1 MPRRR
6 CSSSSSRV
14 RGSVPEESRANN
26 IGTLRL
32 IGALAVLFGHSFVL
46 TEGVPFHDPISDV
59 TRELAGFSL
68 GLPGLGVAMFFAIS
82 GYLVTRS
89 WMRHESFVAYA
100 EARLLRIYPALILA
114 VALTV
119 LLGLVLTDVDGAAYL
134 TSKQTVEYAIHDSA
148 LIDLRYTLPGVFED
162 NPSNAVNGSL
172 WTLPV
177 EMRMYILVA
186 LAGLLGMLR
195 RRMLF
200 NIAAAGIVVLYLAWP
215 ESPLLADPVHARAAV
230 FFLMGAAL
238 LVNRDWAPLT
248 GLGAAGMAAL
258 AALASFTGAY
268 DLVFAIAFAYVI
280 LWLGFT
286 DRVRMPNLAAHGDL
300 SYGTYL
306 YAFPVTQ
313 LWVQMLQPVSPWV
326 VFLLSLA
333 TVLPLAWMS
342 WHVLEQNALRLKGRL
357 RREQRAATP
366 HATTV

>member
-1 MPRRR
+1 M
-6 CSSSSSRV
+6 
-14 RGSVPEESRANN
+14 PEESRANN

-32 IGALAVLFGHSFVL
+32 VGALAVLFGHSFVL
-46 TEGVPFHDPISDV
+46 TEGVRFHDPISDV
-59 TRELAGFSL
+59 TREVAGYGL

-89 WMRHESFVAYA
+89 WVRHSSFVAYA
-100 EARLLRIYPALILA
+100 EARILRIYPALILA

-119 LLGLVLTDVDGAAYL
+119 LLGFFLTSVESGYL
-134 TSKQTVEYAIHDSA
+134 TSKQTVEYAIHDST

-162 NPSNAVNGSL
+162 NPSNAANGSL

-186 LAGLLGMLR
+186 LAGVLGVLR
-195 RRMLF
+195 RRLLF
-200 NIAAAGIVVLYLAWP
+200 NIVAAGIVVLYLAWP

-230 FFLMGAAL
+230 FFLVGAAL
-238 LVNRDWAPLT
+238 LVNRDWVPLT
-248 GLGAAGMAAL
+248 GLGAAAL
-258 AALASFTGAY
+258 AVVAALASFTGAY
-268 DLVFAIAFAYVI
+268 DLAFAIAFTYAI

-313 LWVQMLQPVSPWV
+313 VWVQVLQPVSPWV

-357 RREQRAATP
+357 RRREPKLRGAPTA
-366 HATTV
+366 

>member
-1 MPRRR
+1 M
-6 CSSSSSRV
+6 
-14 RGSVPEESRANN
+14 PEESRANN

-32 IGALAVLFGHSFVL
+32 VGALAVLFGHSFVL
-46 TEGVPFHDPISDV
+46 TEGVRFHDPISDV
-59 TRELAGFSL
+59 TREVAGYGL

-89 WMRHESFVAYA
+89 WVRHSSFVAYA
-100 EARLLRIYPALILA
+100 EARILRIYPALILA

-119 LLGLVLTDVDGAAYL
+119 LLGFFLTSVESGYL
-134 TSKQTVEYAIHDSA
+134 TSKQTVEYAIHDST

-162 NPSNAVNGSL
+162 NPSNAANGSL

-186 LAGLLGMLR
+186 LAGVLGVLR
-195 RRMLF
+195 RRLLF
-200 NIAAAGIVVLYLAWP
+200 NIVAVGIVVLYLAWP

-230 FFLMGAAL
+230 FFLVGAAL
-238 LVNRDWAPLT
+238 LVNRDWVPLT
-248 GLGAAGMAAL
+248 GLGAAGLAVV

-268 DLVFAIAFAYVI
+268 DLAFAIAFTYAI

-313 LWVQMLQPVSPWV
+313 VWVQVLQPVSPWV

-357 RREQRAATP
+357 RRREPKLRGAPTA
-366 HATTV
+366 

>member
-1 MPRRR
+1 M
-6 CSSSSSRV
+6 
-14 RGSVPEESRANN
+14 PEESRANN

-46 TEGVPFHDPISDV
+46 TEGVRSHDPISDV
-59 TRELAGFSL
+59 TREVAGYGL

-89 WMRHESFVAYA
+89 WVRHRSFLAYA

-114 VALTV
+114 VAFTV
-119 LLGLVLTDVDGAAYL
+119 LLGLVLTDVGGWAFL
-134 TSKQTVEYAIHDSA
+134 SSKQTVEYAIYDST

-186 LAGLLGMLR
+186 IAGLLGVLR
-195 RRMLF
+195 HRLLF
-200 NIAAAGIVVLYLAWP
+200 NVVAAAIVVVYLAWP
-215 ESPLLADPVHARAAV
+215 DSALLADPVHARAAV
-230 FFLMGAAL
+230 FFLAGATLVVNRDWLPLTGKGAAL
-238 LVNRDWAPLT
+238 LAA
-248 GLGAAGMAAL
+248 GAAIAN
-258 AALASFTGAY
+258 FTGAY
-268 DLVFAIAFAYVI
+268 DLIFAFAFTYGI

-286 DRVRMPNLAAHGDL
+286 DRVRMPNLAARGDL

-313 LWVQMLQPVSPWV
+313 VWIQLLQPVSPWV
-326 VFLLSLA
+326 VFVLSLA
-333 TVLPLAWMS
+333 TVLPIAWMS
-342 WHVLEQNALRLKGRL
+342 WHLVEQNALRLKGALSKRRAPKL
-357 RREQRAATP
+357 RGAPTA
-366 HATTV
+366 

>member
-1 MPRRR
+1 M
-6 CSSSSSRV
+6 
-14 RGSVPEESRANN
+14 PEESRANN
-26 IGTLRL
+26 LGTLRL

-46 TEGVPFHDPISDV
+46 TEGVRFHDPISDV
-59 TRELAGFSL
+59 TREMAGYAL

-89 WMRHESFVAYA
+89 WVRHSSFVAYA
-100 EARLLRIYPALILA
+100 EARLLRIYPGLILA
-114 VALTV
+114 VALTLV
-119 LLGLVLTDVDGAAYL
+119 LGLVLTDVGGMDFL
-134 TSKQTVEYAIHDSA
+134 TSKQTVEYAIHDST

-177 EMRMYILVA
+177 EMRMYIFVA
-186 LAGLLGMLR
+186 IAGLLGVLR
-195 RRMLF
+195 HRMLF
-200 NIAAAGIVVLYLAWP
+200 NVAAVAIVVLYLAWP
-215 ESPLLADPVHARAAV
+215 DSPLLANPVHARAAV
-230 FFLMGAAL
+230 FFLVGAAL
-238 LVNRDWAPLT
+238 WVNRDWAPLT
-248 GLGAAGMAAL
+248 GAGAAGLAIA

-313 LWVQMLQPVSPWV
+313 VWVQILQPVSPWV
-326 VFLLSLA
+326 VFLLSLVS
-333 TVLPLAWMS
+333 VLPLAWMS
-342 WHVLEQNALRLKGRL
+342 WHVVEQSALRLKGRL
-357 RREQRAATP
+357 RAPARKPSGAA
-366 HATTV
+366 AG

>member
-1 MPRRR
+1 
-6 CSSSSSRV
+6 
-14 RGSVPEESRANN
+14 VPEESRANN

-46 TEGVPFHDPISDV
+46 TEGVRFHDPVSDL
-59 TRELAGFSL
+59 TREVAGYGL

-89 WMRHESFVAYA
+89 WLRHSSFVAYT

-119 LLGLVLTDVDGAAYL
+119 VVGLVLTDVGGMDFL
-134 TSKQTVEYAIHDSA
+134 TSKQTVEYATHDST

-162 NPSNAVNGSL
+162 NPTNAVNGSL

-177 EMRMYILVA
+177 EMRMYIFVA
-186 LAGLLGMLR
+186 IAGLLGVLR
-195 RRMLF
+195 HRALF
-200 NIAAAGIVVLYLAWP
+200 NVAAIAIVALYLARP
-215 ESPLLADPVHARAAV
+215 DSPLLADPVHARAAV
-230 FFLMGAAL
+230 FFLVGAAL
-238 LVNRDWAPLT
+238 WVNRDWAPLT
-248 GLGAAGMAAL
+248 GAGAAGL
-258 AALASFTGAY
+258 AVAVALASFTGAY
-268 DLVFAIAFAYVI
+268 DLAFAIAFAYVI

-313 LWVQMLQPVSPWV
+313 VWVQILQPVSPWV
-326 VFLLSLA
+326 VYVLSLV

-342 WHVLEQNALRLKGRL
+342 WHLVEQSALRLKGRL
-357 RREQRAATP
+357 RVPARKPSTAAG
-366 HATTV
+366 

>member
-1 MPRRR
+1 M
-6 CSSSSSRV
+6 
-14 RGSVPEESRANN
+14 PEESRANN

-32 IGALAVLFGHSFVL
+32 VGALAVLFGHSFVL
-46 TEGVPFHDPISDV
+46 TDGVRFHDPISDV
-59 TRELAGFSL
+59 TREVAGYGL

-89 WMRHESFVAYA
+89 WVRHSSFVAYA

-119 LLGLVLTDVDGAAYL
+119 VLGLVLTDVGGMDFL
-134 TSKQTVEYAIHDSA
+134 TSKQTVDYAIHDST

-177 EMRMYILVA
+177 EMRMYIIVA
-186 LAGLLGMLR
+186 IAGLLGVLR
-195 RRMLF
+195 HRMLF
-200 NIAAAGIVVLYLAWP
+200 NVVAVGMVVLYLAWP
-215 ESPLLADPVHARAAV
+215 ESPLLANPVHARAAV
-230 FFLMGAAL
+230 FFLVGAAL
-238 LVNRDWAPLT
+238 WVNRDWAPLI
-248 GLGAAGMAAL
+248 GAGAAGLVVAT
-258 AALASFTGAY
+258 ALASFTGAY
-268 DLVFAIAFAYVI
+268 DLVFAIAFSYVI

-286 DRVRMPNLAAHGDL
+286 DRLRMPNLAAHGDL

-313 LWVQMLQPVSPWV
+313 VWVQVLQPGSPWV

-342 WHVLEQNALRLKGRL
+342 WHLVEQSALRLKGTLSRRTPKL
-357 RREQRAATP
+357 RGAPTA
-366 HATTV
+366 

>member
-1 MPRRR
+1 M
-6 CSSSSSRV
+6 
-14 RGSVPEESRANN
+14 PEESRANN

-46 TEGVPFHDPISDV
+46 TEGVRQHDPISEV
-59 TRELAGFSL
+59 TREVAGYGL

-89 WMRHESFVAYA
+89 YTRHGSFAAYA

-119 LLGLVLTDVDGAAYL
+119 LLGAVLTSVGTWDFL
-134 TSKQTVEYAIHDSA
+134 SSKQTVEYAIHDST
-148 LIDLRYTLPGVFED
+148 LIDLRYTLPGVFGD
-162 NPSNAVNGSL
+162 NPSSAVNGSL

-186 LAGLLGMLR
+186 IAGLLGVLR
-195 RRMLF
+195 FRTIF
-200 NIAAAGIVVLYLAWP
+200 NVAAAAIVVVYLAWP
-215 ESPLLADPVHARAAV
+215 DSALLADPVHARAAV
-230 FFLMGAAL
+230 FFLAGAVL
-238 LVNRDWAPLT
+238 IVNRDWLPLT
-248 GLGAAGMAAL
+248 GGGVAGL
-258 AALASFTGAY
+258 AIATALASFTGAY
-268 DLVFAIAFAYVI
+268 DLIFAFSFSYAL

-286 DRVRMPNLAAHGDL
+286 ETVRLPNLAAHGDL

-313 LWVQMLQPVSPWV
+313 VWVQALQPVSPWV
-326 VFLLSLA
+326 VFALSLV

-342 WHVLEQNALRLKGRL
+342 WHVLEQNALRLKGTFSRRKPKL
-357 RREQRAATP
+357 RDAPAG
-366 HATTV
+366 

>member
-1 MPRRR
+1 M
-6 CSSSSSRV
+6 
-14 RGSVPEESRANN
+14 PEESRANN

-46 TEGVPFHDPISDV
+46 TEGVQHHDPISEV
-59 TRELAGFSL
+59 TREVAGYGL

-89 WMRHESFVAYA
+89 WMRHGSFVAYT

-119 LLGLVLTDVDGAAYL
+119 LLGLVLTSVNGWDYL
-134 TSKQTVEYAIHDSA
+134 TSKQTVEYAIHDA
-148 LIDLRYTLPGVFED
+148 TLIDLRYTLPGVFAH

-186 LAGLLGMLR
+186 VVGLLGILR
-195 RRMLF
+195 HRMLF
-200 NIAAAGIVVLYLAWP
+200 NVVAAAILVVYLAWP
-215 ESPLLADPVHARAAV
+215 DSPLLADPVHARAAV
-230 FFLMGAAL
+230 FFLAGAVL
-238 LVNRDWAPLT
+238 IVNRDWIPLT
-248 GLGAAGMAAL
+248 GSGAL
-258 AALASFTGAY
+258 ALAIATALASLTGAY
-268 DLVFAIAFAYVI
+268 DLIFAFSFAYAL

-286 DRVRMPNLAAHGDL
+286 ESVRLPNLAAHGDL

-313 LWVQMLQPVSPWV
+313 VWVQVLQPASAWV

-333 TVLPLAWMS
+333 TVIPLAWMS
-342 WHVLEQNALRLKGRL
+342 WHVLEQNALRLKGTLSKRRPKL
-357 RREQRAATP
+357 RGAPTG
-366 HATTV
+366 

>member
-1 MPRRR
+1 M
-6 CSSSSSRV
+6 
-14 RGSVPEESRANN
+14 PEESRANN

-32 IGALAVLFGHSFVL
+32 VGALAVLFGHSFVL
-46 TEGVPFHDPISDV
+46 TEGVRFHDPISDV
-59 TRELAGFSL
+59 TREVAGYGL

-89 WMRHESFVAYA
+89 WMRHSSFVAYA
-100 EARLLRIYPALILA
+100 EARILRIYPALILA

-119 LLGLVLTDVDGAAYL
+119 LLGFFLTSVESGYL
-134 TSKQTVEYAIHDSA
+134 TSKQTVEYAIHDST

-162 NPSNAVNGSL
+162 NPSNAANGSL

-186 LAGLLGMLR
+186 VAGLLGVLR

-200 NIAAAGIVVLYLAWP
+200 NIVAVGIVVLYLAWP

-230 FFLMGAAL
+230 FFLVGSAL
-238 LVNRDWAPLT
+238 VVNRDWIPLT
-248 GLGAAGMAAL
+248 GLGAVAL
-258 AALASFTGAY
+258 AVVAAIASFTGAY
-268 DLVFAIAFAYVI
+268 DLAFAIAFTYAI

-286 DRVRMPNLAAHGDL
+286 DRIRMPNLAAHGDL

-313 LWVQMLQPVSPWV
+313 VWVQVLQPVSPWV
-326 VFLLSLA
+326 VFMLSLV
-333 TVLPLAWMS
+333 TVLPVAWMS

-357 RREQRAATP
+357 RGPARKPSSAPAG
-366 HATTV
+366 